1 MQCDAWALGMCL
13 HVMLCGCFPFDSSQ
27 EEEEL
32 LRSINAA
39 EFSFSDPGWKALSA
53 DALDMVR
60 VRVRI
65 TVRVRVRV
73 RVRMEGALGRRA
85 RHGELAAQP

>member
-39 EFSFSDPGWKALSA
+39 EFSFSWRNLWA
-53 DALDMVR
+53 
-60 VRVRI
+60 
-65 TVRVRVRV
+65 
-73 RVRMEGALGRRA
+73 GR
-85 RHGELAAQP
+85 GS

>member
-60 VRVRI
+60 VRVRV
-65 TVRVRVRV
+65 TVRMV
-73 RVRMEGALGRRA
+73 GALGRRA

>member
-39 EFSFSDPGWKALSA
+39 EFSFSDPGWKALST

-73 RVRMEGALGRRA
+73 RVRA
-85 RHGELAAQP
+85 RVRVRVRVAAHVAPTTA

>member
-32 LRSINAA
+32 LELRAA
-39 EFSFSDPGWKALSA
+39 LREFG
-53 DALDMVR
+53 
-60 VRVRI
+60 
-65 TVRVRVRV
+65 
-73 RVRMEGALGRRA
+73 
-85 RHGELAAQP
+85 

>member
-60 VRVRI
+60 VRVRV
-65 TVRVRVRV
+65 T
-73 RVRMEGALGRRA
+73 VRMEGALGRRA
-85 RHGELAAQP
+85 RHGELAAQS

>member
-73 RVRMEGALGRRA
+73 RMEGALGRRA
-85 RHGELAAQP
+85 RHGEG

>member
-53 DALDMVR
+53 DALDMVSS
-60 VRVRI
+60 
-65 TVRVRVRV
+65 
-73 RVRMEGALGRRA
+73 L
-85 RHGELAAQP
+85 LNPNSNPNPSPNPNPNPN

>member
-73 RVRMEGALGRRA
+73 RMEGALGRRA

>member
-65 TVRVRVRV
+65 TVRVRI

>member
-60 VRVRI
+60 RVRVRI
-65 TVRVRVRV
+65 TVRVRV

-85 RHGELAAQP
+85 RHGEG

>member
-60 VRVRI
+60 VRVRS
-65 TVRVRVRV
+65 TVRVRV

-85 RHGELAAQP
+85 RHGEG